1 MEASRRQ
8 RDICIAQLCDADEG
22 LHPDEKRMVER
33 RAKRGGDGAEVAVQ
47 SAIRELRQD
56 EALIAE
62 SVARLTGLSDR
73 VAQKLQQEALGCVYE
88 GGEEI
93 PAAVERLF
101 QEMQARAAVQEA
113 AVQSMIGEE
122 RSLLTKAVQVAIGR
136 GEDATMATAREVAR
150 HQQVQTQVQGAL
162 RAKASLLGPKFD
174 ARSLEGRVFMAVLRG
189 SPLAEEVAKHVK
201 EFQEGL
207 ITEQTV
213 WDTGANSTSH
223 PDTLKFNPLQQERTL
238 IGGRDWSLR
247 ATCSSVAF
255 RARAAQRGAQL
266 EGGARDGATS
276 ATRSL
281 WPPDVLDS
289 LRELESAD
297 RQPWDV
303 DKVLEGLQVPSYV
316 VIDTPVAVPPL
327 REPKGDALTA
337 EGGGEENNSPA
348 LGRRAL
354 RRMLTGEFPGGAT
367 MDALSQQLAE
377 APEPKETEGES
388 FRRKPRRT
396 RSADAE
402 CNVQ

>member
-1 MEASRRQ
+1 
-8 RDICIAQLCDADEG
+8 
-22 LHPDEKRMVER
+22 
-33 RAKRGGDGAEVAVQ
+33 
-47 SAIRELRQD
+47 
-56 EALIAE
+56 
-62 SVARLTGLSDR
+62 
-73 VAQKLQQEALGCVYE
+73 
-88 GGEEI
+88 
-93 PAAVERLF
+93 
-101 QEMQARAAVQEA
+101 
-113 AVQSMIGEE
+113 
-122 RSLLTKAVQVAIGR
+122 
-136 GEDATMATAREVAR
+136 
-150 HQQVQTQVQGAL
+150 
-162 RAKASLLGPKFD
+162 
-174 ARSLEGRVFMAVLRG
+174 
-189 SPLAEEVAKHVK
+189 
-201 EFQEGL
+201 
-207 ITEQTV
+207 
-213 WDTGANSTSH
+213 
-223 PDTLKFNPLQQERTL
+223 
-238 IGGRDWSLR
+238 
-247 ATCSSVAF
+247 
-255 RARAAQRGAQL
+255 
-266 EGGARDGATS
+266 
-276 ATRSL
+276 
-281 WPPDVLDS
+281 VLDS